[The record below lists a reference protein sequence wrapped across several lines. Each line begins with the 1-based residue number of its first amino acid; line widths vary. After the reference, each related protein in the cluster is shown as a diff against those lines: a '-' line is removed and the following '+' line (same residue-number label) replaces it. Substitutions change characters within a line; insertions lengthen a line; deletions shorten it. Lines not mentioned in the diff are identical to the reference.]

1 MWVSNTQ
8 LGTLL
13 RIPIR
18 PDGSA
23 GPIQTTA
30 TGLAGIDDFAFT
42 GPGHRAPLPAA
53 INRFSTV
60 VLIRPGGSQ
69 QTVLTAADGLSNPS
83 AIAVRGG
90 TVYVLSAAYLTQTDP
105 NIMLATLNH

>member
-23 GPIQTTA
+23 GPIQTIA

-42 GPGHRAPLPAA
+42 GPGPSAPVLAA

-60 VLIRPGGSQ
+60 VLIRARQ
-69 QTVLTAADGLSNPS
+69 RTASPRS
-83 AIAVRGG
+83 PR
-90 TVYVLSAAYLTQTDP
+90 TCCWRP
-105 NIMLATLNH
+105 